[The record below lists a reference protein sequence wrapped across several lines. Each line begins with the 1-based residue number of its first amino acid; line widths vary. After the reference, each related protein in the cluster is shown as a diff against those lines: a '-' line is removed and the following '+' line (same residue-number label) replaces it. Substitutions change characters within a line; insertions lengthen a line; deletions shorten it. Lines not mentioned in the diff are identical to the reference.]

1 MKQFAV
7 GTLTVLVLSVLVGF
21 GFTKVQ
27 AVEDN
32 GPMVLTESQIESIR
46 DRCLASKVAL
56 DKLHSTDALLRV
68 TLGQQYE
75 NISSRLMAPFNS
87 RIALNSYDGVAL
99 ARTTVDFNK
108 ALDDFRSQYRSYES
122 SVDAALN
129 VDCSEEPVE
138 YYAAI
143 ENARE
148 RRSDLHASTRQVNKL
163 AQEYLDEFDIFVADI
178 LKDEKN

>member
-1 MKQFAV
+1 
-7 GTLTVLVLSVLVGF
+7 
-21 GFTKVQ
+21 
-27 AVEDN
+27 
-32 GPMVLTESQIESIR
+32 MVLTESQIESIR

-99 ARTTVDFNK
+99 ARTTVEFNQ

-122 SVDAALN
+122 SVDAALD
-129 VDCSEEPVE
+129 VDCADKPVE

-143 ENARE
+143 ENARQ
-148 RRSDLHASTRQVNKL
+148 RRSDLHQSTRKVNQL
-163 AQEYLDEFDIFVADI
+163 AQDYLDEFDIFAAGV
-178 LKDEKN
+178 LKDKAD